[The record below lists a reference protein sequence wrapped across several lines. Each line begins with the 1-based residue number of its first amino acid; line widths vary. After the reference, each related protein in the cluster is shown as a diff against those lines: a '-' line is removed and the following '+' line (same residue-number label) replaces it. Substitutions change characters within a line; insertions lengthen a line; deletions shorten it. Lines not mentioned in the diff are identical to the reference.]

1 MSCSAAPPKVTL
13 ADPQIVRVPGAT
25 RYIPVPDDLTEPTPA
40 PADPVPLCVDEA
52 GWPVLCQ
59 TQIALWVLAWR
70 AALDTCGADK
80 LAIRLLPPAP
90 APAGDAP

>member
-1 MSCSAAPPKVTL
+1 MTL

-40 PADPVPLCVDEA
+40 PADPVPMCVDA
-52 GWPVLCQ
+52 DGWPVLCE

-80 LAIRLLPPAP
+80 LAIRLLPPTP
-90 APAGDAP
+90 VPAGEQP